1 METILKEARE
11 ILKEKRLNQ
20 SFNYIVIMFDQYD
33 WYERG
38 GFLTKPDAENYKAY
52 LHSVYQNKQIEIVEI
67 N

>member
-11 ILKEKRLNQ
+11 ILEARRLNQ
-20 SFNYIVIMFDQYD
+20 SFNYIVIMIDQYG

-38 GFLTKPDAENYKAY
+38 GFLTEPDAENYKAY
-52 LHSVYQNKQIEIVEI
+52 LQSAYQNKQIEIVEI